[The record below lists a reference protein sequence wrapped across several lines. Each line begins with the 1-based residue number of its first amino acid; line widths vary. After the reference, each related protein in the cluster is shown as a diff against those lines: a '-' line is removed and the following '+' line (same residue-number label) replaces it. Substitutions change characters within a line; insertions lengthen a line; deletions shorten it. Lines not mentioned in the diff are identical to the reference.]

1 MQKLLDII
9 RARNGF
15 MKPQDDLI
23 PTRRS
28 LLTRLKNWDD
38 DEAWKRFFDTYWK
51 LIYSAAIKAGLSDA
65 EAQDAVQETV
75 IAVARKMHAFK
86 YDPALGSFKGW
97 LLHITRWR
105 IADQFR
111 KRRGDQPPTN
121 HSSDETARTP
131 TDERMPDPES
141 LNLDAFWEGEWK
153 KNLLEAAIERA
164 KEKVTAKEYQ
174 LFDLYAV
181 QGWAVRDI
189 VRTVGVSANQ
199 VYMAKSRVSA
209 VIKKEVEYLE
219 TRMI

>member
-1 MQKLLDII
+1 MQKLLDMI

-15 MKPQDDLI
+15 MKSQDDPI
-23 PTRRS
+23 PTRSS
-28 LLTRLKNWDD
+28 LLERLKDWDD
-38 DEAWKRFFDTYWK
+38 NEGWKRFFDTYWK

-75 IAVARKMHAFK
+75 IAVAKKMGDFK
-86 YDPALGSFKGW
+86 YDRALGSFKGW

-111 KRRGDQPPTN
+111 KRRGDHPPHN
-121 HSSDETARTP
+121 HALDETARTP

-141 LNLDAFWEGEWK
+141 LNLDAFWEGEWQ

-174 LFDLYAV
+174 LFDLFAV
-181 QGWAVRDI
+181 KGWAVRDI
-189 VRTVGVSANQ
+189 VKTVGVSANQ

-209 VIKKEVEYLE
+209 VVKKEVEHLE